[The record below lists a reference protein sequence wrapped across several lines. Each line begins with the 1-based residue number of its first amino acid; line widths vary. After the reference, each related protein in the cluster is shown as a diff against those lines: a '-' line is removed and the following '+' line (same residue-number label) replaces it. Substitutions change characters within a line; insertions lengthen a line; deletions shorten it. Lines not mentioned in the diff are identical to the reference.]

1 MSSVLRG
8 LVEVKVASLL
18 HDPPHKSHLIH
29 ILGERFREL
38 HAREAEVLK
47 EVILK
52 DTKLATISKESLE
65 LAAICDRL
73 ASSVER
79 RFIRASYLG
88 RWPRGAYLRYDR
100 LHNIFDPRRSDPITI
115 NTRTFEELES
125 RVLEVARDV
134 NRILVEVDKVV
145 DEVTLY
151 NTLYA
156 LFEPAWYA
164 RGLPPSLADT
174 RVPTH
179 TAFDHLYASA
189 MVANIVSIGHSHRL
203 SGYFVL
209 VDFPGIQSFVGS
221 GRKAGDFWAA
231 SWLLSN
237 TMWRLGSQYA
247 LKYGFDVVV
256 SPTPRL
262 NPYTIKTLRDALA
275 DKAPNA
281 LNEIVELYVKATGLS
296 REDFEFIVEQPII
309 PATISLLIPP
319 LGHSSAEE
327 VASGVKR
334 AYREAWRAVIGE
346 VESDLARSEGTTS
359 RLLRKLLRD
368 IVEAPPQGARVY
380 VVDIA
385 RLHEGVNKCLA
396 DGLRELC
403 EDVGLEVSEGDYKE
417 FMSLPQE
424 VRRELATVLLWHLL
438 VTETTKLARKFGV
451 VEHPTPRVFFV
462 YSHGK
467 LVPVSERIVDSR
479 GDWIYCTLCGLE
491 PAVIK
496 ASKKP
501 GGPDEYSDEFKE
513 RVAEV
518 LGEGAPVDWREL
530 KVHLKPGEA
539 LGPYCLLKRAIYIS
553 KRATGKVR
561 FISTDDVAL
570 EGISTITSRLDK
582 KHGVLKTLGEEL
594 RNKLPEPSIIP
605 DVLRLITKEREGVKD
620 IGLTAEASGLTYEA
634 FIERLE
640 EALQEACRK
649 LGKGASYI
657 NSLINTLR
665 EVVLNKL
672 DDVAIAKDLLTRPE
686 LSELLSVERVCRA
699 YRPKTTY
706 GILRG
711 DADNIGRILRGEVGL
726 IPGGLS
732 LRDYLNAL
740 YEGIAKSIEQSEY
753 SHEVKEAM
761 KASIEGSL
769 KLLRHGLELL
779 GFKNKLP
786 VTPAWTSSLS
796 LSLIV
801 SALMDF
807 KVITKN
813 YGMLVFSGGDDV
825 LALVPPET
833 AFKAALEIRRLF
845 SDEGFLHMEGSGLV
859 APSIPTGRS
868 ISLRFVDIKDHM
880 NFEYE
885 ETLKLLEER
894 AKEAKWVK
902 GDVELFKDS
911 LVVSDSRSS
920 IVTVLPLNAY
930 MRQNTADTLALSLL
944 AGVGALSTGIPEDF
958 ANYVP
963 RPEDVESSG
972 LKKIATYVLKRNIT
986 LSGEKKEAFIK
997 ELTSRL
1003 EEMASRTSEVYLELE
1018 GERTN
1023 LLVQVLNTLKI
1034 LRRHV

>member
-1 MSSVLRG
+1 MLSSVLRG

-38 HAREAEVLK
+38 HAREAVVLK
-47 EVILK
+47 EVVLK

-88 RWPRGAYLRYDR
+88 RWPRGVYLRYDR

-115 NTRTFEELES
+115 NIKTFEELES
-125 RVLEVARDV
+125 RVLEVARGI
-134 NRILVEVDKVV
+134 NKILVEVDKVV

-164 RGLPPSLADT
+164 KGLPPSLADT

-189 MVANIVSIGHSHRL
+189 MVANIVSIGHSYKL

-237 TMWRLGSQYA
+237 IMWKLGSQYA

-319 LGHSSAEE
+319 LGHSSPEE
-327 VASGVKR
+327 VASGIKR
-334 AYREAWRAVIGE
+334 AYREAWRAVVGE
-346 VESDLARSEGTTS
+346 VESDLARSGSTTS

-368 IVEAPPQGARVY
+368 IVELPPQGVRIY
-380 VVDIA
+380 VIDVA
-385 RLHEGVNKCLA
+385 RLHEGVNKCLT
-396 DGLRELC
+396 DGVKELC

-424 VRRELATVLLWHLL
+424 VRRELATALFWHLL

-451 VEHPTPRVFFV
+451 VEHPTPRAFFV

-479 GDWIYCTLCGLE
+479 GDWIHCTLCGLE

-501 GGPDEYSDEFKE
+501 GAPDEYSDEFKE
-513 RVAEV
+513 RVAEI

-530 KVHLKPGEA
+530 KIHLKPGEA

-561 FISTDDVAL
+561 FISTDDIAL
-570 EGISTITSRLDK
+570 KGISTITSRLDRE
-582 KHGVLKTLGEEL
+582 HRVLKTLGEEL
-594 RNKLPEPSIIP
+594 RNKLPEPSIVP
-605 DVLRLITKEREGVKD
+605 DALKLITEEGEGVKD
-620 IGLTAEASGLTYEA
+620 ISLTAEASGLMYEA
-634 FIERLE
+634 FIESLE
-640 EALQEACRK
+640 EAFQEACKK
-649 LGKGASYI
+649 LGKDVSYI

-665 EVVLNKL
+665 EVIL
-672 DDVAIAKDLLTRPE
+672 DDVAIAKDLLTKPE
-686 LSELLSVERVCRA
+686 LSKLLSVERVCRA

-732 LRDYLNAL
+732 LKDYLNVL
-740 YEGIAKSIEQSEY
+740 YEKIAKSIEQSEY

-769 KLLRHGLELL
+769 KLLQRGLELL

-807 KVITKN
+807 KVVTKN
-813 YGMLVFSGGDDV
+813 YGMLVFSGGDDA

-833 AFKAALEIRRLF
+833 AFKAAVEIRCVF
-845 SDEGFLHMEGSGLV
+845 NDEGFLHIEGSGLI

-911 LVVSDSRSS
+911 LVISDSRSN
-920 IVTVLPLNAY
+920 IATILPLNAY
-930 MRQNTADTLALSLL
+930 MRQSTVDTLALSLL
-944 AGVGALSTGIPEDF
+944 IGIGALSTGIPEDF

-963 RPEDVESSG
+963 RPEDIESSG

-986 LSGEKKEAFIK
+986 LSGERKEAFIK
-997 ELTSRL
+997 ELTSGL
-1003 EEMASRTSEVYLELE
+1003 EEIASRASEVYLELE
-1018 GERTN
+1018 GERAN
-1023 LLVQVLNTLKI
+1023 LLVQVLSTLKI
-1034 LRRHV
+1034 LRRHI